1 MFRSIHF
8 KMNRKNKNCV
18 AAHKENIFFSKSGM
32 FSAHHMLIMLE
43 ARIKHINK
51 ILADIQIS

>member
-1 MFRSIHF
+1 MLSSIHS

-18 AAHKENIFFSKSGM
+18 TAHKENIFFSKSGM
-32 FSAHHMLIMLE
+32 FSAYHMLIILE
-43 ARIKHINK
+43 AKIKHINK